1 MPDFLG
7 YESGFAMAVDHP
19 QRVEA
24 GFRLKSLGT
33 RITEVVGGRAVH
45 PINVA
50 IGGFHARPNE
60 AAVRD
65 LVADVTEKGPYRG
78 RSAGVCPPGTPP
90 GTPPR

>member
-19 QRVEA
+19 QLVEA

-50 IGGFHARPNE
+50 IGGFHA
-60 AAVRD
+60 
-65 LVADVTEKGPYRG
+65 
-78 RSAGVCPPGTPP
+78 
-90 GTPPR
+90 